1 MAPQNVNLW
10 VSAGAFS
17 SPYYRFYT
25 DSSGSQEFTDTTLDI
40 GKNYTF
46 KRLGEATTHPF
57 YISDNGLKA
66 SSSDALS
73 ITGEGSPSQ
82 GISGDQS
89 IRLEFTDSATA
100 VDQLTYYC
108 SAHSSMQ
115 GTFRLVGEYNYPPTH
130 FTISN
135 LNIDENIPVGSQVGT
150 LNSTDLNLHEA
161 FTYSLVSGAGDI
173 DNDLFAIDA
182 NRLIILESP
191 DFEKKSS
198 YSIRLG
204 ASDSSDL
211 SLEKLF
217 TLTVDDLNDTTIP
230 KPTPA
235 PIPKSTLEPEPEPT
249 PKPKPETYDGIIES
263 VPGKGKLKGTKVGDA
278 FTFSIFESFTKKAAD
293 KIIGFDALQGD
304 TIVLNLN
311 AFPALQGVS
320 EISFVST
327 RSKKEF
333 KQLSKEDYDFVYFEK
348 KGRLYFDGNGA
359 GKNWGNSSE
368 GGLVAILKGNPELT
382 AEDITLLA

>member
-1 MAPQNVNLW
+1 MTTQNVNLW
-10 VSAGAFS
+10 VSAGAYG

-25 DSSGSQEFTDTTLDI
+25 DSSGSKELTDSTLDI

-46 KRLGEATTHPF
+46 RRLGEATTHPF
-57 YISDNGLKA
+57 YISDNGSKA
-66 SSSDALS
+66 TSSNALL

-89 IRLEFTDSATA
+89 FRLEFTDSASA
-100 VDQLTYYC
+100 AEQLKYYC

-135 LNIDENIPVGSQVGT
+135 LNIDENIPVGAQVGT
-150 LNSTDLNLHEA
+150 LNSTDLNLDDA
-161 FTYSLVSGAGDI
+161 FVYSLVSGAGDI
-173 DNDLFAIDA
+173 DNHMFAIDS

-198 YSIRLG
+198 YSIRLRTI
-204 ASDSSDL
+204 DSSDL
-211 SLEKLF
+211 SLEKSF

-235 PIPKSTLEPEPEPT
+235 PAPTSTPVAEPEPT

-263 VPGKGKLKGTKVGDA
+263 VPGKGKLKGTKIGDA
-278 FTFSIFESFTKKAAD
+278 FTFSIFELFTKKAAD
-293 KIIGFDALQGD
+293 KIIGFNAFQGD
-304 TIVLNLN
+304 TIVVNPN
-311 AFPALQGVS
+311 ARANRR
-320 EISFVST
+320 
-327 RSKKEF
+327 RSKSLGVLLHRK
-333 KQLSKEDYDFVYFEK
+333 
-348 KGRLYFDGNGA
+348 A
-359 GKNWGNSSE
+359 GSNR
-368 GGLVAILKGNPELT
+368 
-382 AEDITLLA
+382 

>member
-25 DSSGSQEFTDTTLDI
+25 DSSGSQEFTDNTLDI

-46 KRLGEATTHPF
+46 RRLGEATAHPF

-66 SSSDALS
+66 ASSDALL

-82 GISGDQS
+82 GISGNQS
-89 IRLEFTDSATA
+89 FRLEFTDSASA
-100 VDQLTYYC
+100 NDQLKYYC
-108 SAHSSMQ
+108 SSHPSMQ
-115 GTFRLVGEYNYPPTH
+115 GIFRLIGERNHSPTN

-135 LNIDENIPVGSQVGT
+135 LNIDENIAVGSEVGT
-150 LNSTDLNLHEA
+150 LSSSDPNLDDA
-161 FTYSLVSGAGDI
+161 FTYSLVTGAGDD
-173 DNDLFAIDA
+173 DNDSFVIDTDQL
-182 NRLIILESP
+182 RILESP

-198 YSIRLG
+198 YSIRLRT
-204 ASDSSDL
+204 SDSSDL
-211 SLEKLF
+211 SLEKSF
-217 TLTVDDLNDTTIP
+217 TLTVDDHNDTTIP

-235 PIPKSTLEPEPEPT
+235 LVPTSTLEPEPEPT
-249 PKPKPETYDGIIES
+249 PNPKPETYDGIIES
-263 VPGKGKLKGTKVGDA
+263 VPGKGKLKGTKADDA
-278 FTFSIFESFTKKAAD
+278 FTFSIFEWFTKKAAD
-293 KIIGFDALQGD
+293 KIIGFNASQGD
-304 TIVLNLN
+304 TIVVKPN

-359 GKNWGNSSE
+359 EKNWGNSSE
-368 GGLVAILKGNPELT
+368 GGLVAILRGNPELT